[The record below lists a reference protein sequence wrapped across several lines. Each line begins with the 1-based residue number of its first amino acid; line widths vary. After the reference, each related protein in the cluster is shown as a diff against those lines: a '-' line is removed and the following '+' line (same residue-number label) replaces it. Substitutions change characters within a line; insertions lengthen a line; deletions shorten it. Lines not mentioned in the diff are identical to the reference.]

1 MFGDFGHRPHRVGAF
16 FHTTID
22 SALLPAGA
30 VLATLLALI
39 LAWCTLRL
47 SKT

>member
-1 MFGDFGHRPHRVGAF
+1 MFGDFGHRTHHFGTF

-22 SALLPAGA
+22 SAFLTAGA

-39 LAWCTLRL
+39 LAWCVLWL
-47 SKT
+47 SKG